1 MGDGFDCDYIVVGS
15 GAGGGTVA
23 ARLAEAG
30 MDVILVEAGGDP
42 VAEGAEGFP
51 GDYRIPAF
59 HPMAS
64 ENPAMAWDY
73 WVEHYADPAE
83 AERDWKRRDKGVF
96 YPRAGTLGGCTAHN
110 AMIFITPQDSD
121 WRGIAEITGDEGWGP
136 EAMAAWQRKVER
148 CRHRPLRRLLAGIG
162 RDGSGH
168 GWDGWLP
175 VERAM
180 PAQAFADAPMREML
194 EKGAQ
199 AASRGI
205 SGPWQALKRL
215 LQGKLDPNDR
225 SMNGKAGL
233 CYAPLATQDHCRFGT
248 RERLRQAEGEAGG
261 RLRIELHALVTRLLF
276 APDGGASGVEYRKG
290 RHLYR
295 ASPQSDRAEEGGET
309 VSLRA
314 RREVILAAG
323 AFNTPQLLM
332 LSGIGP
338 EDQIK
343 EHRLEERGIPTRA
356 ILPVGRNLQDR
367 YEVCVLYRLAAPWK
381 SMEGADFSSGDP
393 VGKLWESKRRGM
405 YISNGAALAMKR
417 NSPGCAGDAD
427 LFIMALLGAFQGYYP
442 GYSNALRERKDV
454 LSWAILKARTA
465 NTAGAVTLR
474 SADPRDPPRIEFNF
488 FDPKCDPEGKDLKA
502 VAAAVEMVREA
513 AAPLLDCHLVSE
525 EICPGR
531 DVRGEALEQWIRDN
545 AWGHHASC
553 TCPMGPV
560 GKGGVLD
567 SRLRVHGVARLR
579 VVDASIFP
587 RIPGYFIVSAIYM
600 AAEKAADMILEDAV
614 LAPVAMEEAA

>member
-15 GAGGGTVA
+15 GAGGGTLA

-30 MDVILVEAGGDP
+30 MDVILLEAGGDP
-42 VAEGAEGFP
+42 VADKAERFP
-51 GDYRIPAF
+51 CDYQIPAF
-59 HPMAS
+59 HPLAS

-83 AERDWKRRDKGVF
+83 AEQDWKCRENRIF

-110 AMIFITPQDSD
+110 AMIFILPQRSD
-121 WRGIAEITGDEGWGP
+121 WQGIADHTGDTSWGP
-136 EAMAAWQRKVER
+136 EAMAGYQRKVEQ
-148 CRHRPLRRLLAGIG
+148 CRHRPLRRLLALIG

-180 PAQAFADAPMREML
+180 PLQALGDEPMRDML
-194 EKGAQ
+194 EKGAR
-199 AASRGI
+199 AASRSI
-205 SGPWQALKRL
+205 SGPIEALKRL
-215 LQGKLDPNDR
+215 VRGKLDPNDE
-225 SMNGKAGL
+225 SMNGREGL
-233 CYAPLATQDHCRFGT
+233 CYAPLATDDHCRFGT
-248 RERLRQAEGEAGG
+248 RERVLEAEGKSRG
-261 RLRIELHALVTRLLF
+261 RLKIELHALVTRLLF
-276 APDGGASGVEYRKG
+276 APDGGAAGVEYRKG

-295 ASPQSDRAEEGGET
+295 ASPLSGGAGEGEPRT
-309 VSLRA
+309 LKA

-338 EDQIK
+338 E
-343 EHRLEERGIPTRA
+343 EHLREHGIAVRA
-356 ILPVGRNLQDR
+356 ALPVGRNLQDR
-367 YEVCVLYRLAAPWK
+367 YEVCVLYRLARPWK
-381 SMEGADFSSGDP
+381 SMEDADFSPDDR
-393 VGKLWESKRRGM
+393 LARMWETKRRGM

-417 NSPGCAGDAD
+417 NVPGCGADADAD

-442 GYSNALRERKDV
+442 GYSDALREQKDV

-465 NTAGAVTLR
+465 NTAGTVTLG
-474 SADPRDPPRIEFNF
+474 SADPRDPPRIQFNY
-488 FDPKCDPEGKDLKA
+488 FDPACDPEGRDLKA
-502 VAAAVEMVREA
+502 VAAAVGMVREA
-513 AAPLLDCHLVSE
+513 AAPLLDCHLVTE

-531 DVRGEALEQWIRDN
+531 GVEGEALEQWVRDN

-553 TCPMGPV
+553 TCPMGPREQ
-560 GKGGVLD
+560 GGVLD
-567 SRLRVHGVARLR
+567 SRLRVHGVPRLR

-600 AAEKAADMILEDAV
+600 AAEKAADMILEDKV
-614 LAPVAMEEAA
+614 LAPAEREEAA

>member
-1 MGDGFDCDYIVVGS
+1 
-15 GAGGGTVA
+15 
-23 ARLAEAG
+23 
-30 MDVILVEAGGDP
+30 
-42 VAEGAEGFP
+42 
-51 GDYRIPAF
+51 
-59 HPMAS
+59 
-64 ENPAMAWDY
+64 MAWDY
-73 WVEHYADPAE
+73 WVEHYSDPAE
-83 AERDWKRRDKGVF
+83 AKLDWKRGDKGIF

-110 AMIFITPQDSD
+110 AMIFLTPQASD
-121 WRGIAEITGDEGWGP
+121 WEGIEKVTGDSSWGP
-136 EAMAAWQRKVER
+136 GPMAAYQRKVEQ
-148 CRHRPLRRLLAGIG
+148 CRHRPLRRLLALMG
-162 RDGSGH
+162 RDDSGH

-180 PAQAFADAPMREML
+180 PAQALGDAPMRDML
-194 EKGAQ
+194 EKGAR

-215 LQGKLDPNDR
+215 LRGKLDPNDR

-233 CYAPLATQDHCRFGT
+233 CYAPLATDDHCRFGT
-248 RERLRQAEGEAGG
+248 RERLLEAEEETGG

-276 APDGGASGVEYRKG
+276 APDGGAAGVEYRKG
-290 RHLYR
+290 PNLYR
-295 ASPQSDRAEEGGET
+295 ASPLSGGAGEGE
-309 VSLRA
+309 LRVLKA

-338 EDQIK
+338 RDE
-343 EHRLEERGIPTRA
+343 LEKHGITLRQA
-356 ILPVGRNLQDR
+356 LPVGRNLQDR

-381 SMEGADFSSGDP
+381 SMEDADFSSDDP
-393 VGKLWESKRRGM
+393 LGRLWETKRRGM

-417 NSPGCAGDAD
+417 NSPSGGADAD

-442 GYSNALRERKDV
+442 GYSKALREHKDV

-465 NTAGAVTLR
+465 NNAGTVTLS
-474 SADPRDPPRIEFNF
+474 SADPRDPPRIEFNY
-488 FDPKCDPEGKDLKA
+488 FDRTCDPEGNDLKA
-502 VAAAVEMVREA
+502 VAAAVGMVREA
-513 AAPLLDCHLVSE
+513 AAPLLDCHLVTE
-525 EICPGR
+525 EICPGPG
-531 DVRGEALEQWIRDN
+531 VQGEALEQWVRDN

-553 TCPMGPV
+553 TCPMGPQD
-560 GKGGVLD
+560 KGGVLD
-567 SRLRVHGVARLR
+567 SRLRVHGVKRLR

-614 LAPVAMEEAA
+614 LAPALMEEAA

>member
-30 MDVILVEAGGDP
+30 MDVVLLEAGGDP
-42 VAEGAEGFP
+42 VDEGAEGFP

-83 AERDWKRRDKGVF
+83 AERDWKRCDKGVF

-110 AMIFITPQDSD
+110 AMIFMTPQDSD
-121 WRGIAEITGDEGWGP
+121 WRGIAEHVGDDGWGP
-136 EAMAAWQRKVER
+136 EAMAAYQRKVEQ
-148 CRHRPLRRLLAGIG
+148 CRHRRFRRLLAGMG
-162 RDGSGH
+162 LDGTGH
-168 GWDGWLP
+168 GWGGWLP

-180 PAQAFADAPMREML
+180 PDQAFADAAMREML
-194 EKGAQ
+194 EKGAL

-215 LQGKLDPNDR
+215 LRGKLDPNDR

-233 CYAPLATQDHCRFGT
+233 CYAPLATDDHCRFGT
-248 RERLRQAEGEAGG
+248 RERLRKAEKETGG

-276 APDGGASGVEYRKG
+276 APDRGVAGVEYRKG
-290 RHLYR
+290 RNLYR
-295 ASPQSDRAEEGGET
+295 ASPLSEAAGEDGKR
-309 VSLRA
+309 VSIRA

-338 EDQIK
+338 K
-343 EHRLEERGIPTRA
+343 EPLEERGIEVREP
-356 ILPVGRNLQDR
+356 LPVGQNLQDR
-367 YEVCVLYRLAAPWK
+367 YEVCVLYRLAEPWK
-381 SMEGADFSSGDP
+381 SMEGADFSPDDP
-393 VGKLWESKRRGM
+393 VGRLWATNQQGM

-427 LFIMALLGAFQGYYP
+427 LFIMALLGAFQGYYQ
-442 GYSNALRERKDV
+442 GYSKALRERKDV

-465 NTAGAVTLR
+465 NRTGSVTLE
-474 SADPRDPPRIEFNF
+474 SGDPRKPPRIQFNYF
-488 FDPKCDPEGKDLKA
+488 KCDPDDGDLKA
-502 VAAAVEMVREA
+502 VAAAVGMVREA
-513 AAPLLDCHLVSE
+513 AAPLLDCGLVTE

-531 DVRGEALEQWIRDN
+531 DVEGEALEQWIRDN

-553 TCPMGPV
+553 TCPMGPRDR
-560 GKGGVLD
+560 GGVLD
-567 SRLRVHGVARLR
+567 SRLRVHGVPRLR

-600 AAEKAADMILEDAV
+600 AAEKAAEMILEDAV
-614 LAPVAMEEAA
+614 LAPAVMEEAA

>member
-1 MGDGFDCDYIVVGS
+1 MKDGFDCDYIVVGS

-23 ARLAEAG
+23 ARLVEAG

-42 VAEGAEGFP
+42 VAEGAERFP

-73 WVEHYADPAE
+73 FVDHYSDPAE
-83 AERDWKRRDKGVF
+83 AERDWKRCGQRGVF

-121 WRGIAEITGDEGWGP
+121 WQGIADLTGDSGWGP
-136 EAMAAWQRKVER
+136 EAMAGYQRKVEQ
-148 CRHRPLRRLLAGIG
+148 CRHRPLRRLLAGMG
-162 RDGSGH
+162 WDGSGH
-168 GWDGWLP
+168 GWNGWLP

-180 PAQAFADAPMREML
+180 PRQAFADAPMRETI
-194 EKGAQ
+194 EKGAR
-199 AASRGI
+199 AASRDI

-215 LQGKLDPNDR
+215 VRGKLDPNDR

-233 CYAPLATQDHCRFGT
+233 CYAPLATDDHCRFGT
-248 RERLRQAEGEAGG
+248 RERLLDARERSGG

-276 APDGGASGVEYRKG
+276 AGDGGVVGVEFRKG
-290 RHLYR
+290 RNLYR
-295 ASPQSDRAEEGGET
+295 ASPLADGAEEGGE
-309 VSLRA
+309 VVQLRA

-338 EDQIK
+338 EAQLR
-343 EHRLEERGIPTRA
+343 EHGIAVRQA
-356 ILPVGRNLQDR
+356 LPVGRNLQDR
-367 YEVCVLYRLAAPWK
+367 YEVCVLYRLAEPWK
-381 SMEGADFSSGDP
+381 SMEGADFSPDDP
-393 VGKLWESKRRGM
+393 IGRLWESKRRGM

-427 LFIMALLGAFQGYYP
+427 IFIMALLGAFQGYYP
-442 GYSNALRERKDV
+442 GYSKALRDQKDV
-454 LSWAILKARTA
+454 LSWAVLKARTA

-474 SADPRDPPRIEFNF
+474 SADPRDPPRIAFNF
-488 FDPKCDPEGKDLKA
+488 FDRACDPEGRDLKA
-502 VAAAVEMVREA
+502 VAAAVEMVRDA
-513 AAPLLDCHLVSE
+513 AAPLLESHLVTE

-553 TCPMGPV
+553 TCPMGPSDE
-560 GKGGVLD
+560 GGVLD
-567 SRLRVHGVARLR
+567 GRLRVHGIPRLR

-600 AAEKAADMILEDAV
+600 AAEKAADMILEDAAF
-614 LAPVAMEEAA
+614 APDTMEEAA

>member
-30 MDVILVEAGGDP
+30 MDVILLEAGGDP
-42 VAEGAEGFP
+42 VAEGAERFP
-51 GDYRIPAF
+51 CDYRIPAF
-59 HPMAS
+59 HPLAS

-73 WVEHYADPAE
+73 FVEHYSDVAQ
-83 AERDWKRRDKGVF
+83 AERDWKRCERKGVF

-121 WRGIAEITGDEGWGP
+121 WRGIAEHTGDVSWGP
-136 EAMAAWQRKVER
+136 DAMAAYQRKVEQ

-168 GWDGWLP
+168 GWNGWLP

-180 PAQAFADAPMREML
+180 PGQAFSDAPMCEML
-194 EKGAQ
+194 EKGAR

-215 LQGKLDPNDR
+215 LRGKLDPNDR

-233 CYAPLATQDHCRFGT
+233 CYAPLATDDHCRFGT
-248 RERLRQAEGEAGG
+248 RERLLEAREKARG
-261 RLRIELHALVTRLLF
+261 RLKIELHALATRLLF
-276 APDGGASGVEYRKG
+276 APDGSVDGVEYRKG

-295 ASPQSDRAEEGGET
+295 ASPLRDRAEEGGE
-309 VSLRA
+309 VVALRA

-338 EDQIK
+338 GEHLSEHGIELRED
-343 EHRLEERGIPTRA
+343 
-356 ILPVGRNLQDR
+356 LPVGRNLQDR

-381 SMEGADFSSGDP
+381 SMEGADFSPDDP
-393 VGKLWESKRRGM
+393 IGRLWETKRQGM

-427 LFIMALLGAFQGYYP
+427 LFIMALLGSFQGYYP
-442 GYSNALRERKDV
+442 GYSRALREQKDV

-465 NTAGAVTLR
+465 NKAGAVTLK
-474 SADPRDPPRIEFNF
+474 SPDPRDPPRIEFNF
-488 FDPKCDPEGKDLKA
+488 FDRDCDPDGTDLKA
-502 VAAAVEMVREA
+502 VTAAVAMVREA
-513 AAPLLDCHLVSE
+513 AAPLLDCGLVTE
-525 EICPGR
+525 EICPGA
-531 DVRGEALEQWIRDN
+531 DVKEDALEAWVRDN

-553 TCPMGPV
+553 TCPMGPCD
-560 GKGGVLD
+560 KGGVLD
-567 SRLRVHGVARLR
+567 SRLRVHGVPRLR

-587 RIPGYFIVSAIYM
+587 LIPGYFIVSAIYM

-614 LAPVAMEEAA
+614 LAPIKMEEAA

>member
-1 MGDGFDCDYIVVGS
+1 MGGGFDCDYIVVGS
-15 GAGGGTVA
+15 GAGGGTLA

-30 MDVILVEAGGDP
+30 MDVILLEAGGDP
-42 VAEGAEGFP
+42 VGEGAKGFP

-73 WVEHYADPAE
+73 RVEHFADPAE
-83 AERDWKRRDKGVF
+83 AKRDWKRGEKGVL
-96 YPRAGTLGGCTAHN
+96 YPRAATLGGCTAHN
-110 AMIFITPQDSD
+110 AMIFVTPQDSD
-121 WRGIAEITGDEGWGP
+121 WRGIAELTGDEGWGP
-136 EAMAAWQRKVER
+136 QAMAAYQRRVEQ
-148 CRHRPLRRLLAGIG
+148 CRHRPLRRLLAAIG
-162 RDGSGH
+162 LDGTGH

-180 PAQAFADAPMREML
+180 PLQALGDVPMREML
-194 EKGAQ
+194 EKGAR

-205 SGPWQALKRL
+205 SGPWRALRRL
-215 LQGKLDPNDR
+215 LRGKLDPNDR
-225 SMNGKAGL
+225 SMNGKEGL
-233 CYAPLATQDHCRFGT
+233 CYAPLATDDHCRFGT
-248 RERLRQAEGEAGG
+248 RERLRAAEEQTKG

-276 APDGGASGVEYRKG
+276 APDGGAAGVEYRKG

-338 EDQIK
+338 EDQLSA
-343 EHRLEERGIPTRA
+343 HGIPARE

-367 YEVCVLYRLAAPWK
+367 YEVCVLYRLASPWK
-381 SMEGADFSSGDP
+381 SMEGADFSPDDP

-427 LFIMALLGAFQGYYP
+427 IFIMALLGAFQGYYP
-442 GYSNALRERKDV
+442 GYSKALRERKDV

-465 NTAGAVTLR
+465 NCTGTVTLS
-474 SADPRDPPRIEFNF
+474 SADPRDPPNIQFNYF
-488 FDPKCDPEGKDLKA
+488 ECDPDGADLKA
-502 VAAAVEMVREA
+502 VAAAVEMVRQA
-513 AAPLLDCHLVSE
+513 AAPMLDCHLATE
-525 EICPGR
+525 EISPGG
-531 DVRGEALEQWIRDN
+531 DVHGEALERWVRDN

-553 TCPMGPV
+553 TCPMGPRDQ
-560 GKGGVLD
+560 GGVLD
-567 SRLRVHGVARLR
+567 SRLRVHGVPRLR

-600 AAEKAADMILEDAV
+600 AAEKAADMILEDKV
-614 LAPVAMEEAA
+614 LAPELMEEAA

>member
-1 MGDGFDCDYIVVGS
+1 MEDGFDCDYIVVGS

-30 MDVILVEAGGDP
+30 TDVILVEAGGDP
-42 VAEGAEGFP
+42 VAEGAERFP
-51 GDYRIPAF
+51 CDYRIPAF

-73 WVEHYADPAE
+73 WVEHHSDPEQAG
-83 AERDWKRRDKGVF
+83 RDWKRCKDRGIL

-121 WRGIAEITGDEGWGP
+121 WRGIAEAAGDESWGP
-136 EAMAAWQRKVER
+136 EAMARYQRKVEQ
-148 CRHRPLRRLLAGIG
+148 CRHRPLRRLLAIMGW
-162 RDGSGH
+162 DESGH

-180 PAQAFADAPMREML
+180 PAQAFADAPMREMI
-194 EKGAQ
+194 EKGAR

-205 SGPWQALKRL
+205 SGPWQAAKRL
-215 LQGKLDPNDR
+215 LRGKLDPNDR
-225 SMNGKAGL
+225 SMNGKEGL
-233 CYAPLATQDHCRFGT
+233 CYAPLSTDRHRRFGT
-248 RERLRQAEGEAGG
+248 RERLRDAEEKSGG

-276 APDGGASGVEYRKG
+276 AADGGAAGVEYRKG

-295 ASPQSDRAEEGGET
+295 ASPLSGEAEEGGGL
-309 VSLRA
+309 VSIRA

-338 EDQIK
+338 KDQ
-343 EHRLEERGIPTRA
+343 LEEHGIPLREN
-356 ILPVGRNLQDR
+356 LPVGRNLQDR

-381 SMEGADFSSGDP
+381 SMEGADFSPDDP
-393 VGKLWESKRRGM
+393 VARLWEEKRRGM

-417 NSPGCAGDAD
+417 NSPGCGGDAD

-442 GYSNALRERKDV
+442 GYSEALREQKDV
-454 LSWAILKARTA
+454 LSWAVLKARTA
-465 NTAGAVTLR
+465 NVAGEVTLR
-474 SADPRDPPRIEFNF
+474 SSDPRDPPRIEFNF
-488 FDPKCDPEGKDLKA
+488 FDRECDPEGRDLKA
-502 VAAAVEMVREA
+502 VAAAVGMVREA
-513 AAPLLDCHLVSE
+513 ASPLIDCGLVTE

-531 DVRGEALEQWIRDN
+531 GVEGEALERWVRDN

-553 TCPMGPV
+553 TCPMGASD
-560 GKGGVLD
+560 KGGVLD
-567 SRLRVHGVARLR
+567 SRLRVHSVPRLR
-579 VVDASIFP
+579 VVDASVFP

-600 AAEKAADMILEDAV
+600 AAEKAADMILEDSI
-614 LAPVAMEEAA
+614 LASEHREKAE

>member
-15 GAGGGTVA
+15 GAGGGTLA

-30 MDVILVEAGGDP
+30 MDVILIEAGGDP
-42 VAEGAEGFP
+42 AAEGAERFP
-51 GDYRIPAF
+51 CDYQIPAF

-73 WVEHYADPAE
+73 WVEHYADTSE
-83 AERDWKRRDKGVF
+83 AERDWKRCKDRGIF

-121 WRGIAEITGDEGWGP
+121 WRGIAEITGDESWGP
-136 EAMAAWQRKVER
+136 EAMAFYQRKVEQ
-148 CRHRPLRRLLAGIG
+148 CRHRPLRRLLAGMG
-162 RDGSGH
+162 WDESGH

-175 VERAM
+175 VEKAV
-180 PAQAFADAPMREML
+180 PAQAFADAPLRETI
-194 EKGAQ
+194 EKGAL

-205 SGPWQALKRL
+205 SGRWQALRRL
-215 LQGKLDPNDR
+215 LRGKLDPNDR

-233 CYAPLATQDHCRFGT
+233 CYAPLATDDHCRFGT
-248 RERLRQAEGEAGG
+248 RERVRSAEKETGG
-261 RLRIELHALVTRLLF
+261 RLKVELHALVTRLLF
-276 APDGGASGVEYRKG
+276 GADGGAAGVEYRKG

-295 ASPQSDRAEEGGET
+295 ASPLSDRAEEDGEL
-309 VSLRA
+309 VSIRA

-323 AFNTPQLLM
+323 AFNSPQLLM

-338 EDQIK
+338 DEQLH
-343 EHRLEERGIPTRA
+343 EHGIAVRHS
-356 ILPVGRNLQDR
+356 LPVGRNLQDR
-367 YEVCVLYRLAAPWK
+367 YEVCVLYRLAAPLK
-381 SMEGADFSSGDP
+381 SMEGADFSADDP
-393 VGKLWESKRRGM
+393 VAKLWETKRQGL

-442 GYSNALRERKDV
+442 RYSDALREQKDV

-465 NTAGAVTLR
+465 NNSGAVTLR
-474 SADPRDPPRIEFNF
+474 SADPRDPPRIAFNF
-488 FDPKCDPEGKDLKA
+488 FDRKCDPDGKDLKA
-502 VAAAVEMVREA
+502 VAAAVTMVREA
-513 AAPLLDCHLVSE
+513 AAPLLDCHLVRE

-531 DVRGEALEQWIRDN
+531 DVQGEALEQWVRDN

-553 TCPMGPV
+553 TCPMGPRE
-560 GKGGVLD
+560 KGGVLD
-567 SRLRVHGVARLR
+567 SRLRVHGVPRLR

-587 RIPGYFIVSAIYM
+587 RIPGYFIVSAVYM
-600 AAEKAADMILEDAV
+600 AAEKAADMILEDS
-614 LAPVAMEEAA
+614 AAITGAAEQAQ

>member
-30 MDVILVEAGGDP
+30 MDVILLEAGGDP
-42 VAEGAEGFP
+42 VAERAERFP
-51 GDYRIPAF
+51 GDYQIPAF

-73 WVEHYADPAE
+73 WVEHYAEPAE
-83 AERDWKRRDKGVF
+83 AERDWKRCPKRGIF

-110 AMIFITPQDSD
+110 AMIFVTPQDSD
-121 WRGIAEITGDEGWGP
+121 WLGIAELVGDDGWRP
-136 EAMAAWQRKVER
+136 EAMAVWQRKVEQ
-148 CRHRPLRRLLAGIG
+148 CRHRPLRRLLARIG
-162 RDGSGH
+162 WDGTGH
-168 GWDGWLP
+168 GWEGWLP

-180 PAQAFADAPMREML
+180 PEQAFSDAPMREML
-194 EKGAQ
+194 EKGAR

-215 LQGKLDPNDR
+215 LRGKLDPNDR

-233 CYAPLATQDHCRFGT
+233 CYAPLATDRHCRFGT
-248 RERLRQAEGEAGG
+248 RERLRQVEAESGG
-261 RLRIELHALVTRLLF
+261 RLRIELNALVRRVDLG
-276 APDGGASGVEYRKG
+276 ADGGAVGVEYQKG

-295 ASPQSDRAEEGGET
+295 ASPQREQAEEGGEIVT
-309 VSLRA
+309 LRA

-338 EDQIK
+338 EEQLK
-343 EHRLEERGIPTRA
+343 ALGIEPRKS
-356 ILPVGRNLQDR
+356 LPVGRNLQDR

-381 SMEGADFSSGDP
+381 SMEGADFMPGDA
-393 VGKLWESKRRGM
+393 VARLWERERRGM

-417 NSPGCAGDAD
+417 NSPGAAGDAD

-442 GYSNALRERKDV
+442 GYSEALREQKDV
-454 LSWAILKARTA
+454 LSWAVLKARTA
-465 NTAGAVTLR
+465 NHAGSVTLR
-474 SADPRDPPRIEFNF
+474 SADPRDPPLVAFNY
-488 FDPKCDPEGKDLKA
+488 FDPDCDPQGKDLKA
-502 VAAAVEMVREA
+502 VAAAVSMARQA
-513 AAPLLDCHLVSE
+513 AKPLLDCGLVTE
-525 EICPGR
+525 EICPGGTV
-531 DVRGEALEQWIRDN
+531 DGEALERWVRDN

-553 TCPMGPV
+553 TCPMGPP
-560 GKGGVLD
+560 GGGVLD
-567 SRLRVHGVARLR
+567 SRLRVQGVPRLR

-587 RIPGYFIVSAIYM
+587 KIPGYFIVSAIYM
-600 AAEKAADMILEDAV
+600 AAEKAAHMILEDAAA
-614 LAPVAMEEAA
+614 APVRMEKAA

>member
-30 MDVILVEAGGDP
+30 MDVVLLEAGGDP

-51 GDYRIPAF
+51 GDYSIPAF

-73 WVEHYADPAE
+73 WVEHYSDPAE
-83 AERDWKRRDKGVF
+83 AERDWKRRERGIF

-121 WRGIAEITGDEGWGP
+121 WRGIAETTGDEGWGP
-136 EAMAAWQRKVER
+136 EAMALYQRKVEQ
-148 CRHRPLRRLLAGIG
+148 CRHRPLRQVLAGMG
-162 RDGSGH
+162 WDGSGH

-175 VERAM
+175 VERAI

-194 EKGAQ
+194 EKGAW
-199 AASRGI
+199 AASESI
-205 SGPWQALKRL
+205 SGPWAALKRL
-215 LQGKLDPNDR
+215 VRGKLDPNDR

-233 CYAPLATQDHCRFGT
+233 CYAPLATDRHCRSGT
-248 RERLRQAEGEAGG
+248 RERLLGAREKARG

-276 APDGGASGVEYRKG
+276 AEDGGAAGVEYRKG

-295 ASPQSDRAEEGGET
+295 ASPLSGQAEEDAKT
-309 VSLRA
+309 VAIRA

-338 EDQIK
+338 EEQLG
-343 EHRLEERGIPTRA
+343 EHGIPVRRD
-356 ILPVGRNLQDR
+356 LPVGRNLQDR

-381 SMEGADFSSGDP
+381 SMEGADFSPGDP
-393 VGKLWESKRRGM
+393 VGRLWETKRQGM

-417 NSPGCAGDAD
+417 NSPGCDGDAD
-427 LFIMALLGAFQGYYP
+427 LFVMALLGAFQGYYP
-442 GYSNALRERKDV
+442 GYSKALREQKDV
-454 LSWAILKARTA
+454 LSWAVLKARTA
-465 NTAGAVTLR
+465 NTAGSVTLR
-474 SADPRDPPRIEFNF
+474 SANPRDPPRIEFNY
-488 FDPKCDPEGKDLKA
+488 FDRECDPEGRDLKA

-513 AAPLLDCHLVSE
+513 AAPLLGCHLVTE

-531 DVRGEALEQWIRDN
+531 EVRGEALERWVRDN

-553 TCPMGPV
+553 TCPMGPA

-567 SRLRVHGVARLR
+567 GRLRVHGVPRLR

-600 AAEKAADMILEDAV
+600 AAEKAADMILEDEV
-614 LAPVAMEEAA
+614 LAPVEKEEAA

>member
-1 MGDGFDCDYIVVGS
+1 MKDGFDCDYIVVGS

-30 MDVILVEAGGDP
+30 RDVILLEAGGDP
-42 VAEGAEGFP
+42 VAEGAERFP
-51 GDYRIPAF
+51 CDYSIPAF
-59 HPMAS
+59 HPMAT

-73 WVEHYADPAE
+73 WVEHYPDPVQA
-83 AERDWKRRDKGVF
+83 ARDWKRCDKGIL

-110 AMIFITPQDSD
+110 AMIFVTPQDSD
-121 WRGIAEITGDEGWGP
+121 WRGMAEATGDEGWGP
-136 EAMAAWQRKVER
+136 EAMAGYQRKVEQ
-148 CRHRPLRRLLAGIG
+148 CRHRPLRRLLAAMG

-180 PAQAFADAPMREML
+180 PAQAFSDAPMRETI
-194 EKGAQ
+194 EKGAW
-199 AASRGI
+199 AASRDI
-205 SGPWQALKRL
+205 SGPWQAFKRL
-215 LQGKLDPNDR
+215 LRGKLDPNDR

-233 CYAPLATQDHCRFGT
+233 CYAPLATDDHCRFGT
-248 RERLRQAEGEAGG
+248 RERLRAVEDGAGG
-261 RLRIELHALVTRLLF
+261 RLRIELHALVTRILF
-276 APDGGASGVEYRKG
+276 APDGGAAGVEYRRG

-295 ASPQSDRAEEGGET
+295 ASPLSGDSAEGGET
-309 VSLRA
+309 VSIRA

-338 EDQIK
+338 RDELAK
-343 EHRLEERGIPTRA
+343 HGIEVRA
-356 ILPVGRNLQDR
+356 DLPVGRNLQDR
-367 YEVCVLYRLAAPWK
+367 YEVCVLHRLAAPWK
-381 SMEGADFSSGDP
+381 SMDGADFSPDDP
-393 VGKLWESKRRGM
+393 IGRLWATKRQGM

-417 NSPGCAGDAD
+417 NSPRCAGDAD

-442 GYSNALRERKDV
+442 GYSKALREQKDV

-465 NTAGAVTLR
+465 NTSGAVTLR
-474 SADPRDPPRIEFNF
+474 STDPRDPPCIAFNF
-488 FDPKCDPEGKDLKA
+488 FDPKCDPEGRDLKA

-513 AAPLLDCHLVSE
+513 AAPLLDCNLVTE

-531 DVRGEALEQWIRDN
+531 KVQGERLEQWIRDN

-553 TCPMGPV
+553 TCPMGPRSE
-560 GKGGVLD
+560 GGVLD
-567 SRLRVHGVARLR
+567 GRLKVHGVPRLR

-600 AAEKAADMILEDAV
+600 AAEKAADMILEDDV
-614 LAPVAMEEAA
+614 LAPAEREKAA

>member
-1 MGDGFDCDYIVVGS
+1 MEDGFDCDYIVVGS

-30 MDVILVEAGGDP
+30 MDVILLEAGGDP
-42 VAEGAEGFP
+42 VTEGADGFP
-51 GDYRIPAF
+51 GDYLIPAF

-73 WVEHYADPAE
+73 WVEHYADRAE
-83 AERDWKRRDKGVF
+83 AERDWKRCDKGVL

-110 AMIFITPQDSD
+110 AMIFLTPQESD
-121 WRGIAEITGDEGWGP
+121 WRGIAELTGDDGWGP
-136 EAMAAWQRKVER
+136 EAMAAYQRKVEQ
-148 CRHRPLRRLLAGIG
+148 CRHRPLRKALAAIG
-162 RDGSGH
+162 LDGSGH
-168 GWDGWLP
+168 GWNGWLP

-180 PAQAFADAPMREML
+180 PSEALSDPPMLEML
-194 EKGAQ
+194 EKGAL

-205 SGPWQALKRL
+205 SGSWRALKRL
-215 LQGKLDPNDR
+215 LRGKLDPNDR

-233 CYAPLATQDHCRFGT
+233 CYAPLATDDHCRFGT
-248 RERLRQAEGEAGG
+248 RERLREAEGKTGD

-309 VSLRA
+309 VSIRA

-338 EDQIK
+338 EDQLR
-343 EHRLEERGIPTRA
+343 EHNIPPRE

-381 SMEGADFSSGDP
+381 SMEGADFSPDDP
-393 VGKLWESKRRGM
+393 LGRLWETKRRGM

-417 NSPGCAGDAD
+417 DSPSCGRDAD
-427 LFIMALLGAFQGYYP
+427 LFIMALLGAFQGYYQ
-442 GYSNALRERKDV
+442 GYSKALCERKDV

-465 NTAGAVTLR
+465 NCTGEVTLV
-474 SADPRDPPRIEFNF
+474 SGDPRDPPRIEFNYF
-488 FDPKCDPEGKDLKA
+488 KCDPEGKDLKA
-502 VAAAVEMVREA
+502 VAAAVGMVRES
-513 AAPLLDCHLVSE
+513 AAPLLDCHLVTE
-525 EICPGR
+525 EICPGG
-531 DVRGEALEQWIRDN
+531 DVQGEALEQWVRDN

-553 TCPMGPV
+553 TCPMGPLDQ
-560 GKGGVLD
+560 GGVLD
-567 SRLRVHGVARLR
+567 SRLRVHGVPRLR

-587 RIPGYFIVSAIYM
+587 RIPGFFIVSAIYM

>member
-1 MGDGFDCDYIVVGS
+1 MEDGFDCDYIVVGS

-30 MDVILVEAGGDP
+30 MDVVLIEAGGDP
-42 VAEGAEGFP
+42 VAEGAERFP
-51 GDYRIPAF
+51 CDYRIPAF

-73 WVEHYADPAE
+73 FVEHYSDPEEAD
-83 AERDWKRRDKGVF
+83 RDWKRCKDRGIY

-110 AMIFITPQDSD
+110 AMIFVTPQDSD
-121 WRGIAEITGDEGWGP
+121 WRRIAEATGDEGWGP
-136 EAMAAWQRKVER
+136 EAMAAYQRKVER
-148 CRHRPLRRLLAGIG
+148 CRHRPVRRLLARLGW
-162 RDGSGH
+162 DGTGH
-168 GWDGWLP
+168 GWDGWLS

-180 PAQAFADAPMREML
+180 PAQAFADEPMREMV
-194 EKGAQ
+194 EK
-199 AASRGI
+199 AAWAAARGI
-205 SGPWQALKRL
+205 SGPWQTLKRL
-215 LQGKLDPNDR
+215 LRGKLDPNDR

-233 CYAPLATQDHCRFGT
+233 CYAPLATDDHCRTGT
-248 RERLRQAEGEAGG
+248 RERLLGAQEKARGG
-261 RLRIELHALVTRLLF
+261 LRIELHALVTRLVF
-276 APDGGASGVEYRKG
+276 APDGGAAGVEYRKG

-295 ASPQSDRAEEGGET
+295 ASPLGEGAAEGGEPVT
-309 VSLRA
+309 IKA

-338 EDQIK
+338 EDQLR
-343 EHRLEERGIPTRA
+343 EHGIAVRR
-356 ILPVGRNLQDR
+356 ILSVGRNLQDR
-367 YEVCVLYRLAAPWK
+367 YEVCVLHRLAAPWK
-381 SMEGADFSSGDP
+381 SMERAEFSPDDP
-393 VGKLWESKRRGM
+393 VGRLWEAKRRGM

-442 GYSNALRERKDV
+442 GYSRALRERKDV
-454 LSWAILKARTA
+454 LSWAVLKARTA
-465 NTAGAVTLR
+465 NTAGAVTLK

-488 FDPKCDPEGKDLKA
+488 FDRDCDPEGSDLKA
-502 VAAAVEMVREA
+502 VAAAVEMVRAA
-513 AAPLLDCHLVSE
+513 AAPLLECRLVAE
-525 EICPGR
+525 EICPGG
-531 DVRGEALEQWIRDN
+531 DVRGEALERWVRDN

-553 TCPMGPV
+553 TCPMGPP

-567 SRLRVHGVARLR
+567 GRLRVHGVPRLR

-587 RIPGYFIVSAIYM
+587 HIPGYFIVSAIYM
-600 AAEKAADMILEDAV
+600 AAEKAADMILEDMV
-614 LAPVAMEEAA
+614 LAPEAMEDAE

>member
-1 MGDGFDCDYIVVGS
+1 MEDGFDCDYIVVGS

-30 MDVILVEAGGDP
+30 MDVILLEAGGDP
-42 VAEGAEGFP
+42 VAEGAERFP

-59 HPMAS
+59 HPLAS

-73 WVEHYADPAE
+73 FVEHYADA
-83 AERDWKRRDKGVF
+83 AAAGRDWKRREKGVF

-121 WRGIAEITGDEGWGP
+121 WRSLAEHVGDESWGP
-136 EAMAAWQRKVER
+136 EAMAGWQRKVEQ
-148 CRHRPLRRLLAGIG
+148 CRHRPLRRLLARMG

-180 PAQAFADAPMREML
+180 PAQAFADAPMRAML
-194 EKGAQ
+194 EKGAM

-205 SGPWQALKRL
+205 SGPWQALRRL
-215 LQGKLDPNDR
+215 LRGKLDPNDR

-233 CYAPLATQDHCRFGT
+233 CYAPLATDRHCRFGT
-248 RERLRQAEGEAGG
+248 RERLREAEAKADGH
-261 RLRIELHALVTRLLF
+261 LRIELHALVTRLLF
-276 APDGGASGVEYRKG
+276 APDGGAAGVEYRKG

-295 ASPQSDRAEEGGET
+295 ASPRSGSAEEGGEI
-309 VSLRA
+309 VSIRA

-338 EDQIK
+338 EDQ
-343 EHRLEERGIPTRA
+343 LEAHGIAVRQA
-356 ILPVGRNLQDR
+356 LPVGRNLQDR

-381 SMEGADFSSGDP
+381 SMESAEFTPDDP
-393 VGKLWESKRRGM
+393 VAKLWETKRRGM

-442 GYSNALRERKDV
+442 GYSEALRAQKDV

-465 NTAGAVTLR
+465 NCTGAVTLA
-474 SADPRDPPRIEFNF
+474 SDDPRDPPRIEFNYF
-488 FDPKCDPEGKDLKA
+488 QCDPDGGDVKA

-513 AAPLLDCHLVSE
+513 AAPLLDGHLVTE

-531 DVRGEALEQWIRDN
+531 DVRGEALEQWVRDN

-553 TCPMGPV
+553 TCPMGPLD
-560 GKGGVLD
+560 KGGVID
-567 SRLRVHGVARLR
+567 SRLRVHGVKRLR

-600 AAEKAADMILEDAV
+600 AAEKAAEMILEDSLLV
-614 LAPVAMEEAA
+614 PAMREEAA

>member
-1 MGDGFDCDYIVVGS
+1 MEDGFDCDYIVVGS

-30 MDVILVEAGGDP
+30 MDVILLEAGGDP
-42 VAEGAEGFP
+42 VAEKAEGFP
-51 GDYRIPAF
+51 GDYQIPAF

-64 ENPAMAWDY
+64 ENLAMAWDY

-83 AERDWKRRDKGVF
+83 ADRDWKRSKDRGIY

-121 WRGIAEITGDEGWGP
+121 WQGIAEITGDEGWGP
-136 EAMAAWQRKVER
+136 EAMAAYQRKVEQ

-162 RDGSGH
+162 MDGTGH

-180 PAQAFADAPMREML
+180 PAEAFADAPMREML
-194 EKGAQ
+194 EKGAL
-199 AASRGI
+199 AASEGI
-205 SGPWQALKRL
+205 SGPWAALKRL
-215 LQGKLDPNDR
+215 LRGKLDPNDR

-233 CYAPLATQDHCRFGT
+233 CYAPLATQEHCRFGT
-248 RERLRQAEGEAGG
+248 RERLHGAKEKAGG
-261 RLRIELHALVTRLLF
+261 RLRIELDALVTRILF
-276 APDGGASGVEYRKG
+276 APDGGAAGVEYRKG

-295 ASPQSDRAEEGGET
+295 ASPLSGEAGEGGAP
-309 VSLRA
+309 VSIRA
-314 RREVILAAG
+314 RSEVILAAG

-338 EDQIK
+338 KDQ
-343 EHRLEERGIPTRA
+343 LEERRIAPRA
-356 ILPVGRNLQDR
+356 ILPVGHNLQDR
-367 YEVCVLYRLAAPWK
+367 YEVCVLYRLAEPWK
-381 SMEGADFSSGDP
+381 SMEGADFSADDP
-393 VGKLWESKRRGM
+393 VGKLWETKRQGM

-417 NSPGCAGDAD
+417 SSPGRAGDAD

-442 GYSNALRERKDV
+442 GYSKALREQKDV

-465 NTAGAVTLR
+465 NREGRVTLA
-474 SADPRDPPRIEFNF
+474 SGDPRDPPRIAFNYF
-488 FDPKCDPEGKDLKA
+488 KCDPGGGDVKA
-502 VAAAVEMVREA
+502 VAAAIGMVREA
-513 AAPLLDCHLVSE
+513 AAPLLDCRLVTE

-531 DVRGEALEQWIRDN
+531 DVRGEALEQWVRDN

-553 TCPMGPV
+553 TCPMGPSDE
-560 GKGGVLD
+560 GGVLD
-567 SRLRVHGVARLR
+567 GRLRVHGVPRLR

-614 LAPVAMEEAA
+614 RAPAKMEEAA

>member
-1 MGDGFDCDYIVVGS
+1 MQDGFDCDYIVVGS

-30 MDVILVEAGGDP
+30 MDVVLIEAGGDP
-42 VAEGAEGFP
+42 VAEGAERFP
-51 GDYRIPAF
+51 CDYRIPAF

-73 WVEHYADPAE
+73 WVEHHSDPVE
-83 AERDWKRRDKGVF
+83 AGRDWKRRERGIL

-110 AMIFITPQDSD
+110 AMIFITPQESD
-121 WRGIAEITGDEGWGP
+121 WRGMAEATGDEGWGP
-136 EAMAAWQRKVER
+136 EAMAGYQRKVER
-148 CRHRPLRRLLAGIG
+148 CRHRPMRRLLAAMGW
-162 RDGSGH
+162 DNSGH

-194 EKGAQ
+194 EKGAL

-215 LQGKLDPNDR
+215 LRGKLDPNDR

-233 CYAPLATQDHCRFGT
+233 CYAPLATDDHCRFGT
-248 RERLRQAEGEAGG
+248 RERLLEVKEKVGG
-261 RLRIELHALVTRLLF
+261 RLRIELHSLVTRLLF
-276 APDGGASGVEYRKG
+276 APDRGVAGVEYRKG

-295 ASPQSDRAEEGGET
+295 ASPLSDQAEESGAIVT
-309 VSLRA
+309 LKA

-323 AFNTPQLLM
+323 AFNSPQLLM

-338 EDQIK
+338 EDQLR
-343 EHRLEERGIPTRA
+343 EHGIALREP
-356 ILPVGRNLQDR
+356 LPVGQKLQDR

-381 SMEGADFSSGDP
+381 SMEGADFSPDDP
-393 VGKLWESKRRGM
+393 VGRLWESKRQGM

-417 NSPGCAGDAD
+417 NSPSCAGDAD
-427 LFIMALLGAFQGYYP
+427 LFIMALLGSFQGYYP
-442 GYSNALRERKDV
+442 GYSTALREQKDV

-465 NTAGAVTLR
+465 NCAGMVTLKT
-474 SADPRDPPRIEFNF
+474 PNPLDPPRIEFNY
-488 FDPKCDPEGKDLKA
+488 FDPRCDPGGNDLKA

-513 AAPLLDCHLVSE
+513 ASPLIDCGLVTE

-531 DVRGEALEQWIRDN
+531 DVRGEALEHWIRDN
-545 AWGHHASC
+545 AWGHHASG
-553 TCPMGPV
+553 TCPMGPRD
-560 GKGGVLD
+560 KGGVLD
-567 SRLRVHGVARLR
+567 SRLRVHGVPRLR

-614 LAPVAMEEAA
+614 LAPEAMEEAE

>member
-1 MGDGFDCDYIVVGS
+1 MEDGFDCDYIVVGS

-42 VAEGAEGFP
+42 VAEGAERFP
-51 GDYRIPAF
+51 FDYSIPAF

-83 AERDWKRRDKGVF
+83 AERDWKRCRDRGIF

-110 AMIFITPQDSD
+110 AMIFITPQDCD
-121 WRGIAEITGDEGWGP
+121 WSEIAAATGDEGWGP
-136 EAMAAWQRKVER
+136 EAMARYQRKVEQ
-148 CRHRPLRRLLAGIG
+148 CRHRPLRRLLAGMG
-162 RDGSGH
+162 WDNSGH

-180 PAQAFADAPMREML
+180 PAQAFADAPMRETI
-194 EKGAQ
+194 EKGAR

-205 SGPWQALKRL
+205 SGPWQAAKRL
-215 LQGKLDPNDR
+215 VRGKLDPNDR

-233 CYAPLATQDHCRFGT
+233 CYAPLATDGHCRFGT
-248 RERLRQAEGEAGG
+248 RERLRDVEEKSDG

-276 APDGGASGVEYRKG
+276 ATDGGATGVEYRKA

-295 ASPQSDRAEEGGET
+295 ASPLSGEATAEDGQR
-309 VSLRA
+309 VSIRA

-323 AFNTPQLLM
+323 AFNSPQLLM

-338 EDQIK
+338 ENQLR
-343 EHRLEERGIPTRA
+343 EHGIPVREA
-356 ILPVGRNLQDR
+356 LPVGRNLQDR
-367 YEVCVLYRLAAPWK
+367 YEVCVLHRLAAPWK
-381 SMEGADFSSGDP
+381 SMEGADFSPDDP
-393 VGKLWESKRRGM
+393 IARLWEEKRRGM

-417 NSPGCAGDAD
+417 NSPGCSGDAD
-427 LFIMALLGAFQGYYP
+427 LFIMALLGAFEGYYP
-442 GYSNALRERKDV
+442 RYSDALRERKDV

-465 NTAGAVTLR
+465 NNAGAVTLR

-488 FDPKCDPEGKDLKA
+488 FDRKCDPEGRDLKA
-502 VAAAVEMVREA
+502 VAAAVGMVREA
-513 AAPLLDCHLVSE
+513 ALPLLDCGLVTE

-531 DVRGEALEQWIRDN
+531 GVEGEALEQWVRDN

-553 TCPMGPV
+553 TCPMGPRD
-560 GKGGVLD
+560 KGGVLD
-567 SRLRVHGVARLR
+567 SRLRVHGVPRLR
-579 VVDASIFP
+579 VVDASVFP

-600 AAEKAADMILEDAV
+600 AAEKAADMILEDS
-614 LAPVAMEEAA
+614 E

>member
-1 MGDGFDCDYIVVGS
+1 MEDGFDCDYIVVGS

-30 MDVILVEAGGDP
+30 MDVILLEAGGDP
-42 VAEGAEGFP
+42 AAEGAERFP
-51 GDYRIPAF
+51 CDYQIPAF

-73 WVEHYADPAE
+73 WVEHYSDPAE
-83 AERDWKRRDKGVF
+83 AERDRKRCKDRGIF

-121 WRGIAEITGDEGWGP
+121 WTGMAEITGDEGWGP
-136 EAMAAWQRKVER
+136 EAMAGYQRKVEQ
-148 CRHRPLRRLLAGIG
+148 CRHRPLRRLLARMG

-180 PAQAFADAPMREML
+180 PAQAFADAPMREMI
-194 EKGAQ
+194 EKGAL
-199 AASRGI
+199 AASKGI
-205 SGPWQALKRL
+205 SGPWQAIKRL
-215 LQGKLDPNDR
+215 LRGKLDPNDR

-233 CYAPLATQDHCRFGT
+233 CYAPLATDDHCRFGT
-248 RERLRQAEGEAGG
+248 RERVRAAQEETGG

-276 APDGGASGVEYRKG
+276 AADGGASGVEYRKG

-295 ASPQSDRAEEGGET
+295 ASPLSDRAEEEGE
-309 VSLRA
+309 VASLRA

-323 AFNTPQLLM
+323 AFNSPQLLM

-338 EDQIK
+338 EDQLRG
-343 EHRLEERGIPTRA
+343 HGIPVRRS
-356 ILPVGRNLQDR
+356 LPVGRNLQDR

-381 SMEGADFSSGDP
+381 SMEGADFSADDP

-427 LFIMALLGAFQGYYP
+427 LFIMALLGDFQGYYP
-442 GYSNALRERKDV
+442 GYSKALREQKDV

-465 NTAGAVTLR
+465 NNSGAVTLR

-488 FDPKCDPEGKDLKA
+488 FDRECDPEGRDLKA
-502 VAAAVEMVREA
+502 VAAAVTMVREA
-513 AAPLLDCHLVSE
+513 SAPLLDCHLVME

-531 DVRGEALEQWIRDN
+531 DVQGEALEQWVRDN

-553 TCPMGPV
+553 TCPMGPLE
-560 GKGGVLD
+560 KGGVLD
-567 SRLRVHGVARLR
+567 SRLRVHGVSRLR

-587 RIPGYFIVSAIYM
+587 RIPGYFIVSAVYM

-614 LAPVAMEEAA
+614 PIVAATAKAD

>member
-30 MDVILVEAGGDP
+30 MDVILLEAGGDP
-42 VAEGAEGFP
+42 VAEGAERFP
-51 GDYRIPAF
+51 GDYSIPAF

-73 WVEHYADPAE
+73 WVEHHSDPAE
-83 AERDWKRRDKGVF
+83 AERDWKRCKDRGIF

-121 WRGIAEITGDEGWGP
+121 WRGIAEITGDESWGP
-136 EAMAAWQRKVER
+136 EAMAAWQRKVEQ
-148 CRHRPLRRLLAGIG
+148 CRHRPLRRLLAGMG
-162 RDGSGH
+162 WDGSGH

-180 PAQAFADAPMREML
+180 PAQALADAPMREML
-194 EKGAQ
+194 EKGAW
-199 AASRGI
+199 AASEGI

-215 LQGKLDPNDR
+215 LRGKLDPNDR

-233 CYAPLATQDHCRFGT
+233 CYAPLSTDDHSRYGT
-248 RERLRQAEGEAGG
+248 RERLRDAEEKTAG

-276 APDGGASGVEYRKG
+276 APDRGAAGVEFRKG

-295 ASPQSDRAEEGGET
+295 ASPLSDGAGEGGGL
-309 VSLRA
+309 VSIRA

-338 EDQIK
+338 DEQLR
-343 EHRLEERGIPTRA
+343 EHGIAVREA
-356 ILPVGRNLQDR
+356 LPVGRNLQDR

-381 SMEGADFSSGDP
+381 SMEGADFSPDDP
-393 VGKLWESKRRGM
+393 IGRLWETKRQGM

-442 GYSNALRERKDV
+442 GYSKALREQKDV

-474 SADPRDPPRIEFNF
+474 SPDPRDPPRIEFNF
-488 FDPKCDPEGKDLKA
+488 FDPDCDPAGNDLKA
-502 VAAAVEMVREA
+502 VAAAVGMVREA
-513 AAPLLDCHLVSE
+513 AKPLLDCGLVAE

-531 DVRGEALEQWIRDN
+531 DVQGEKLERWIRDN

-553 TCPMGPV
+553 TCPMKPRDQ
-560 GKGGVLD
+560 GGVLD
-567 SRLRVHGVARLR
+567 SRLRVYGIPRLR
-579 VVDASIFP
+579 VVDASVFP

-600 AAEKAADMILEDAV
+600 AAEKAADMILEDGIF
-614 LAPVAMEEAA
+614 APQEMEEAA

>member
-1 MGDGFDCDYIVVGS
+1 MSDGFDCDYIVVGS

-30 MDVILVEAGGDP
+30 MDVVLLEAGGDA
-42 VAEGAEGFP
+42 VAEGAEGLP
-51 GDYRIPAF
+51 ADYQIPAF

-73 WVEHYADPAE
+73 WVEHYANPEE
-83 AERDWKRRDKGVF
+83 AALDWKRDDRGIF

-110 AMIFITPQDSD
+110 AMIFMIPQDSD
-121 WRGIAEITGDEGWGP
+121 WRGIEEITGDPGWGP
-136 EAMAAWQRKVER
+136 EAMAAWQRKVEQ
-148 CRHRPLRRLLAGIG
+148 CRHRPLRRLLAGMG
-162 RDGSGH
+162 WDGSGH

-194 EKGAQ
+194 EKGAL

-215 LQGKLDPNDR
+215 LRGKLDPNDR
-225 SMNGKAGL
+225 SMNGRAGL
-233 CYAPLATQDHCRFGT
+233 CYAPLATDDHCRFGT
-248 RERLRQAEGEAGG
+248 RERLHKVGEKVGG
-261 RLRIELHALVTRLLF
+261 RLRIELNALVTRMIF
-276 APDGGASGVEYRKG
+276 APDGGVAGVEYRRG

-295 ASPQSDRAEEGGET
+295 ASPLSDRAEEGEAP
-309 VSLRA
+309 VSIRA

-338 EDQIK
+338 EDQ
-343 EHRLEERGIPTRA
+343 LEAHGIPVRE
-356 ILPVGRNLQDR
+356 ILPVGLNLQDR
-367 YEVCVLYRLAAPWK
+367 YEVCVLYRLAEPWK
-381 SMEGADFSSGDP
+381 SMEGADFSPDDP
-393 VGKLWESKRRGM
+393 VGKLWETKRQGM

-417 NSPGCAGDAD
+417 NSPGCEGDAD
-427 LFIMALLGAFQGYYP
+427 LFIMALLGAFQGYYK
-442 GYSNALRERKDV
+442 GYSKTLSEQKDV

-465 NTAGAVTLR
+465 NCTGAVTLV
-474 SADPRDPPRIEFNF
+474 SNDPRDPPKIEFNYF
-488 FDPKCDPEGKDLKA
+488 KCDPDGSDVKA
-502 VAAAVEMVREA
+502 VAAAVGMVREA
-513 AAPLLDCHLVSE
+513 AAPLLDCHLVTE

-531 DVRGEALEQWIRDN
+531 DVEGEALEQWIRDN

-553 TCPMGPV
+553 TCPMGPRD
-560 GKGGVLD
+560 KGGVLD
-567 SRLRVHGVARLR
+567 SRLRVHGVPRLR

-600 AAEKAADMILEDAV
+600 AAERAADMILEDAV
-614 LAPVAMEEAA
+614 LAPQAMEEAA

>member
-30 MDVILVEAGGDP
+30 MDVVLIEAGGDP
-42 VAEGAEGFP
+42 VAEGAERFP
-51 GDYRIPAF
+51 CDYSIPAF

-64 ENPAMAWDY
+64 ENPAMAWNY
-73 WVEHYADPAE
+73 RVHHYADGAE
-83 AERDWKRRDKGVF
+83 AKRDWKCGEEGVL

-121 WRGIAEITGDEGWGP
+121 WKRIADITGDESWGP
-136 EAMAAWQRKVER
+136 GPMGEYQRKVEQ
-148 CRHRPLRRLLAGIG
+148 CRHRRLRRLLARFGL
-162 RDGSGH
+162 DGTGH
-168 GWDGWLP
+168 GWKGWLP
-175 VERAM
+175 VEVAM
-180 PAQAFADAPMREML
+180 PEQAFDDEPMRHML
-194 EKGAQ
+194 EKGAR

-205 SGPWQALKRL
+205 SGPWGALKRL
-215 LQGKLDPNDR
+215 LKGKLDPNDR
-225 SMNGKAGL
+225 SMNGQAGL
-233 CYAPLATQDHCRFGT
+233 CYAPLATDRHCRFGI
-248 RERLRQAEGEAGG
+248 RERLLGAKDKARG
-261 RLRIELHALVTRLLF
+261 RLKIELHALVVRLLF
-276 APDGGASGVEYRKG
+276 GPDGAAAGVEYLKG

-295 ASPQSDRAEEGGET
+295 ASPESRSAEEGGELI
-309 VSLRA
+309 SIRA

-332 LSGIGP
+332 LSGIGLP
-338 EDQIK
+338 E
-343 EHRLEERGIPTRA
+343 RLEPHGIPVREP
-356 ILPVGRNLQDR
+356 LPVGCNLQDR
-367 YEVCVLYRLAAPWK
+367 YEVCVQYRLAAPWK
-381 SMEGADFSSGDP
+381 SMESAEFSPDDP
-393 VGKLWESKRRGM
+393 LGRLWETRRQGM

-427 LFIMALLGAFQGYYP
+427 LFIMALLGDFQGYYT
-442 GYSNALRERKDV
+442 GYSQALRKQKDV

-465 NTAGAVTLR
+465 NCTGEVTLA
-474 SADPRDPPRIEFNF
+474 SADPRVPPRIQFNYF
-488 FDPKCDPEGKDLKA
+488 KCDPDGRDAKA

-513 AAPLLDCHLVSE
+513 AAPLLDGHLVTE

-553 TCPMGPV
+553 TCPMGPRDE
-560 GKGGVLD
+560 GGVLD
-567 SRLRVHGVARLR
+567 SRLRVHGVPRLR
-579 VVDASIFP
+579 VADASVFP

-614 LAPVAMEEAA
+614 LAPEAMEEAA

>member
-1 MGDGFDCDYIVVGS
+1 MPDGFDCDYIVVGS

-30 MDVILVEAGGDP
+30 MDVILLEAGGDP
-42 VAEGAEGFP
+42 VADRAEGFP

-73 WVEHYADPAE
+73 FVEHYSDPAQ
-83 AERDWKRRDKGVF
+83 AGSDWKRGKKGVF

-121 WRGIAEITGDEGWGP
+121 WKGIAELTADPSWGP
-136 EAMAAWQRKVER
+136 GPMGAYQRKVEQ
-148 CRHRPLRRLLAGIG
+148 CRHRPLRRSFARVGLD
-162 RDGSGH
+162 RSGH
-168 GWDGWLP
+168 GWKGWLP
-175 VERAM
+175 VEVAM
-180 PAQAFADAPMREML
+180 PEQAFDDAPMRKML
-194 EKGAQ
+194 VEGAL
-199 AASRGI
+199 AASGGI
-205 SGPWQALKRL
+205 SGRWEALKRL
-215 LQGKLDPNDR
+215 VKGKLDPNDR

-233 CYAPLATQDHCRFGT
+233 CYAPLATDNHCRFGT
-248 RERLRQAEGEAGG
+248 RERLLDAQEKSKG
-261 RLRIELHALVTRLLF
+261 RLRIELHSLVTRVLF
-276 APDGGASGVEYRKG
+276 AADGGASGVEYRQG

-295 ASPQSDRAEEGGET
+295 ASPLRDQAEESGPVVE
-309 VSLRA
+309 LKA

-338 EDQIK
+338 EEQLR
-343 EHRLEERGIPTRA
+343 EHGIPMKQR
-356 ILPVGRNLQDR
+356 LPVGQRLQDR

-381 SMEGADFSSGDP
+381 SMEGADFSADDA
-393 VGKLWESKRRGM
+393 VGRLWETKRQGM

-417 NSPGCAGDAD
+417 NSPVCGGDAD
-427 LFIMALLGAFQGYYP
+427 LFIMALLGSFQGYYP
-442 GYSNALRERKDV
+442 GYSKALREQKDV

-465 NTAGAVTLR
+465 NTAGAVTLA
-474 SADPRDPPRIEFNF
+474 SPDPRQPPKVEFNY
-488 FDPKCDPEGKDLKA
+488 FDRRCDPEGKDLKA
-502 VAAAVEMVREA
+502 VAAAVGMVRQA
-513 AAPLLDCHLVSE
+513 AAPLLQSGLVTE
-525 EICPGR
+525 EICPG
-531 DVRGEALEQWIRDN
+531 DKVTAEALEQWIRDN

-553 TCPMGPV
+553 TCPMGPRD
-560 GKGGVLD
+560 KGGVLD
-567 SRLRVHGVARLR
+567 SRLRVHGVPRLR

-600 AAEKAADMILEDAV
+600 AAEKAADMILEDDV
-614 LAPVAMEEAA
+614 LVPPKMEEPA